1 LSQSLQKRD
10 QDIVNAMT
18 LVGVAKRRF
27 QQLRSDGW
35 EDFLEKVKSFC
46 IKYSIDIPAMDSKYE
61 PHGRSHRFYPVQTID
76 DHYRREVFIGII
88 DRIHQEL
95 ENRFD
100 EVSRE
105 LLICMSALS
114 PSNSFASF
122 DAQKI
127 LKLAT
132 FYPKDISSSELRT
145 LEIQLGT
152 YIEDVKMDVRFEGLN
167 TLGELSNKLV
177 DTKKHEYY
185 GLVYLVLKLA
195 LILPV
200 ATASVERVFSALC
213 LVKNKVRN
221 SMSDRLLNDCLV
233 TFIERDIFSTVS
245 EDDIVHAFMAM
256 RKRKVGALN

>member
-1 LSQSLQKRD
+1 
-10 QDIVNAMT
+10 
-18 LVGVAKRRF
+18 
-27 QQLRSDGW
+27 
-35 EDFLEKVKSFC
+35 
-46 IKYSIDIPAMDSKYE
+46 MDSKYE
-61 PHGRSHRFYPVQTID
+61 PQERSHRFYPVQTVD
-76 DHYRREVFIGII
+76 DHYIREVYIGI

-105 LLICMSALS
+105 LLICMSALN
-114 PSNSFASF
+114 PSSSFASF
-122 DAQKI
+122 DAKKI

-132 FYPKDISSSELRT
+132 YYPKDFSSSDLRT

-152 YIEDVKMDVRFEGLN
+152 YIEDVKMDDRFQGLAI
-167 TLGELSNKLV
+167 LGKLSNKLV
-177 DTKKHEYY
+177 ATNKHGYY
-185 GLVYLVLKLA
+185 GLVYLVLKLV

-233 TFIERDIFSTVS
+233 TFIERDIFSYVS
-245 EDDIVHAFMAM
+245 EDDIIHTFMAM
-256 RKRKVGALN
+256 RKRKTRALN

>member
-1 LSQSLQKRD
+1 
-10 QDIVNAMT
+10 
-18 LVGVAKRRF
+18 
-27 QQLRSDGW
+27 
-35 EDFLEKVKSFC
+35 
-46 IKYSIDIPAMDSKYE
+46 
-61 PHGRSHRFYPVQTID
+61 
-76 DHYRREVFIGII
+76 VFIGII
-88 DRIHQEL
+88 DRIHREF

-105 LLICMSALS
+105 LLICMSALN
-114 PSNSFASF
+114 PSNSFVSF

-132 FYPKDISSSELRT
+132 FYPKDFPSSALRT

-152 YIEDVKMDVRFEGLN
+152 YIEDVRMDDRFEGLN
-167 TLGELSNKLV
+167 NLGELSNKLV
-177 DTKKHEYY
+177 DTKKHELY

-213 LVKNKVRN
+213 LVKNKLRN

-245 EDDIVHAFMAM
+245 EDGIVHAFMAM
-256 RKRKVGALN
+256 RKRKAKALN

>member
-1 LSQSLQKRD
+1 LQKRD
-10 QDIVNAMT
+10 QDIINAMT
-18 LVGVAKRRF
+18 LVGVVKIRF
-27 QQLRSDGW
+27 QKMRSDGW

-46 IKYSIDIPAMDSKYE
+46 IKHSSNVPVMDSKYE
-61 PHGRSHRFYPVQTID
+61 PQGRSHRFYPVQTVD
-76 DHYRREVFIGII
+76 DHYRREVYIGII

-105 LLICMSALS
+105 LLICMSALN
-114 PSNSFASF
+114 PFNSFASF
-122 DAQKI
+122 DAKKI

-132 FYPKDISSSELRT
+132 YYPKDFSSSNLRT

-152 YIEDVKMDVRFEGLN
+152 YIEDVKMDDRFQGLT

-177 DTKKHEYY
+177 ATNKHGYY
-185 GLVYLVLKLA
+185 GLVYLVLKLI

-200 ATASVERVFSALC
+200 ATSSVERVFSALY

-233 TFIERDIFSTVS
+233 TFIERDIFSSVS
-245 EDDIVHAFMAM
+245 EDDIIHAFVAM
-256 RKRKVGALN
+256 RKRKTRALN